1 MTVSNHY
8 PVQSE
13 QNTTLME
20 TFIAHTKKRNKQL
33 NTIEYDLF

>member
-1 MTVSNHY
+1 MTVSNDY

-20 TFIAHTKKRNKQL
+20 TFIVQKRKRNKQL
-33 NTIEYDLF
+33 NTIE